1 MKMTPK
7 MKNDQKTPI
16 LDSVFKIVIL
26 GPFGILDLI
35 FIYILTPNSLESVLK
50 SSNCDLQDESY
61 AIFEFLGG
69 TGVVE
74 RSNILTKKIRNF
86 FS

>member
-61 AIFEFLGG
+61 VDESP
-69 TGVVE
+69 VVE
-74 RSNILTKKIRNF
+74 KFKMVKARHHF
-86 FS
+86 